1 MREETTESRG
11 KLSAFVRGLFGNN
24 PNCKHEI
31 KPEMPEQLKQESD
44 PEKAKQFWQLM
55 VPMTAKVPDYKNINA
70 PMSVEEMKVCMVPVE
85 WRIRDMSIGSICI
98 ETKRLHSL
106 FQRMDEFL
114 ELSRRISREPADAYK
129 RIPAHVSTQ
138 IRVGKIQEQ
147 MRAIR
152 FRLEIR
158 DYSCKAEMQILKD
171 RLYQLYGEAKVI
183 DPEGTARY
191 ERMIDKQMRR
201 AR

>member
-1 MREETTESRG
+1 MKFLDRAKAFLKIPGTEEMEEIGDSIELPEEPT
-11 KLSAFVRGLFGNN
+11 
-24 PNCKHEI
+24 I
-31 KPEMPEQLKQESD
+31 KP
-44 PEKAKQFWQLM
+44 
-55 VPMTAKVPDYKNINA
+55 PMTARVPDYKNINA
-70 PMSVEEMKVCMVPVE
+70 PMSVEEMKICMVPYL
-85 WRIRDMSIGSICI
+85 WRMEEAVTGQ
-98 ETKRLHSL
+98 TKTKTKALHRL
-106 FQRMDEFL
+106 FVKMDEFL
-114 ELSRRISREPADAYK
+114 EDSRRISREPADAYK

>member
-1 MREETTESRG
+1 MREETAESRG
-11 KLSAFVRGLFGNN
+11 KLSAFVSGLFGKN
-24 PNCKHEI
+24 PNCKHTTTPEFPKEVEQEEPW
-31 KPEMPEQLKQESD
+31 KPTMP
-44 PEKAKQFWQLM
+44 
-55 VPMTAKVPDYKNINA
+55 PMTARVPDYKNINA

-85 WRIRDMSIGSICI
+85 WRVRDIVLNGLWSK
-98 ETKRLHSL
+98 TKKLHSL
-106 FQRMDEFL
+106 FQSMDEFL
-114 ELSRRISREPADAYK
+114 EISRKISREPADAYK

-158 DYSCKAEMQILKD
+158 DYSNLVEMQILKD